1 MTITVNGE
9 KRAIDEE
16 LTLAELIKSIGL
28 SEKHVVIEYNLE
40 PLERK
45 SYEKTRVKDGDN
57 IEIVT
62 MMAGG

>member
-9 KRAIDEE
+9 NRHYEEE
-16 LTLAELIKSIGL
+16 LTLSELVNSIGL

-40 PLERK
+40 PLERER
-45 SYEKTRVKDGDN
+45 YESTRVKDGDN
-57 IEIVT
+57 IEIVA

>member
-1 MTITVNGE
+1 MTITVNGK
-9 KRAIDEE
+9 KRELDEAV
-16 LTLAELIKSIGL
+16 TLAELVKSIGL

-40 PLERK
+40 PLERER
-45 SYEKTRVKDGDN
+45 YESTRVKDGDN

>member
-9 KRAIDEE
+9 KRNLDET
-16 LTLAELIKSIGL
+16 LTLAELVKSIGL
-28 SEKHVVIEYNLE
+28 SETHVVIEYNLE
-40 PLERK
+40 PLERGR
-45 SYEKTRVKDGDN
+45 YESTRVKDGDN

>member
-9 KRAIDEE
+9 KRDYDKT
-16 LTLAELIKSIGL
+16 LTLTELIKSIGL
-28 SEKHVVIEYNLE
+28 SETHVVIEYNLE
-40 PLERK
+40 PLERER
-45 SYEKTRVKDGDN
+45 YESTRVKDGDN

>member
-9 KRAIDEE
+9 KRVLDEALTISE
-16 LTLAELIKSIGL
+16 LAKSIGL
-28 SEKHVVIEYNLE
+28 SVSHIVIEYNLE
-40 PLERK
+40 PLERER
-45 SYEKTRVKDGDN
+45 YESTRVKDGDN

>member
-1 MTITVNGE
+1 MTITVNGKTRE
-9 KRAIDEE
+9 LDES
-16 LTLAELIKSIGL
+16 LTLTELVKSIGL

-40 PLERK
+40 PLERER
-45 SYEKTRVKDGDN
+45 YESTRVKDGDN

>member
-1 MTITVNGE
+1 MIITVNG
-9 KRAIDEE
+9 KKKQFDEAVTLTE
-16 LTLAELIKSIGL
+16 LVKSIGL

-40 PLERK
+40 PLERER
-45 SYEKTRVKDGDN
+45 YESTRVKDGDN

>member
-1 MTITVNGE
+1 MTITVNGQSRE
-9 KRAIDEE
+9 LDEA
-16 LTLAELIKSIGL
+16 LTLTELIKNIGL

-45 SYEKTRVKDGDN
+45 SYESTRVKEGDN